1 MSTQQNEVKG
11 VVATFSAVT
20 VEQSEGASDPVVR
33 LNQHSYCAG
42 LWDVATFARQQ
53 WAEGWRRGMEKAK
66 RIVAVSDAAAWIWAL
81 ILTCYAPCVQIIDW
95 WHALQRVWEIAFGV
109 YGQGTEAAQAWG
121 LQLKEHL
128 WAGQIRALLHA
139 LRLTWPRGRELP
151 ETLRQAVGYLFRQ
164 RQRLRYQAFRQ
175 AGYPIGSG
183 TVESACKVVVQ
194 ERMVQAGMRWN
205 RPCAQALLALRCALL
220 SGRWEATWQSLAP
233 AKGT

>member
-1 MSTQQNEVKG
+1 
-11 VVATFSAVT
+11 
-20 VEQSEGASDPVVR
+20 
-33 LNQHSYCAG
+33 
-42 LWDVATFARQQ
+42 
-53 WAEGWRRGMEKAK
+53 
-66 RIVAVSDAAAWIWAL
+66 
-81 ILTCYAPCVQIIDW
+81 VQIIDW

>member
-1 MSTQQNEVKG
+1 
-11 VVATFSAVT
+11 
-20 VEQSEGASDPVVR
+20 
-33 LNQHSYCAG
+33 

-95 WHALQRVWEIAFGV
+95 WHALQRVWEIAFGA

-164 RQRLRYQAFRQ
+164 RQRLRHQAFRQ

-220 SGRWEATWQSLAP
+220 SGRWEATWQSLDP
-233 AKGT
+233 AKVTQSFGQTPRLLADCTKDLLDVNLRNRLSIR